1 MDATTLRE
9 NATDAIRYW
18 EPRRLIY
25 NAVLVAVVLVYFAK
39 AYPNSKADLSVNGVQ
54 GVFLLAVLA
63 NVAYCAA
70 YVADVFA
77 QISGYR
83 EHWRKYRWILFL
95 IGMIFAGIITR
106 FVALG
111 IFPGN
116 PY

>member
-1 MDATTLRE
+1 MDAPALRE

-25 NAVLVAVVLVYFAK
+25 NAVLAAIVLIYFAMS
-39 AYPNSKADLSVNGVQ
+39 YPASKSQLTLETAQ
-54 GVFLLAVLA
+54 GLFLLAVLA

-83 EHWRKYRWILFL
+83 ERWRQYRWILFL
-95 IGMIFAGIITR
+95 IGILFAGIITR
-106 FVALG
+106 FFAMEFFLKHAD
-111 IFPGN
+111 
-116 PY
+116 